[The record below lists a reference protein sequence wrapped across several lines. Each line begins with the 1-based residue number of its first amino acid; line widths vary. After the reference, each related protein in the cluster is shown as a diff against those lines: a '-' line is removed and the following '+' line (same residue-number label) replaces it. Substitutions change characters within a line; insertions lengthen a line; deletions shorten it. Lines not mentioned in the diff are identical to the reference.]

1 MYVKDI
7 IAELT
12 SKGIYYY
19 GKPFVTNTVYK
30 ILKNERYSGVY
41 HYNGEEF
48 NNIYPQIV
56 PTEIF
61 ERVRRKVSVNK
72 YGKRSDSVT
81 FLLKDK
87 VKCGY
92 CGKSIVGENGT
103 ARNGERHY
111 YYKCRGRKAN
121 LNGCKK
127 SAVRKEVLE
136 GIVLDTIIEEL
147 QDPQRM
153 DALINGIMREQER
166 QAQSNTVLNL
176 LLREKRTTDGTI
188 QNIMA
193 AIEKGVITNTT
204 TKRLKELEA
213 QQEILERQ
221 ILVEKSKTVIL
232 MKESEV
238 RDFYEKALRLE
249 PKLLIN
255 YLVKQ
260 IVLYDDRIEIYFNS
274 PARNP
279 DDNGQGFSFTSK
291 TVKVAYKIPQRRQ
304 IKKLQFTVEIY
315 VI

>member
-1 MYVKDI
+1 M
-7 IAELT
+7 
-12 SKGIYYY
+12 
-19 GKPFVTNTVYK
+19 
-30 ILKNERYSGVY
+30 
-41 HYNGEEF
+41 
-48 NNIYPQIV
+48 
-56 PTEIF
+56 
-61 ERVRRKVSVNK
+61 
-72 YGKRSDSVT
+72 
-81 FLLKDK
+81 
-87 VKCGY
+87 
-92 CGKSIVGENGT
+92 
-103 ARNGERHY
+103 
-111 YYKCRGRKAN
+111 
-121 LNGCKK
+121 
-127 SAVRKEVLE
+127 
-136 GIVLDTIIEEL
+136 LDTIIEEL

-176 LLREKRTTDGTI
+176 LLREKRTTDDAI

-204 TKRLKELEA
+204 TKRLKELEV